1 MNIFFLD
8 YDPKKC
14 AQYHL
19 DKHVV
24 KMIVET
30 AQMLYSVHWFLQ
42 LDLPETAYK
51 KAHINHPCSIWAR
64 TSLENYIW
72 LCQLGQ
78 ELCREYTYRYGKIH
92 KTQQHIE
99 WLQRNIPLLPPIG
112 ITNPAQAMPQEY
124 KDPNPIQAY
133 KNFYIKNKM
142 EIRGITRYTKRPL
155 PRWITNL

>member
-30 AQMLYSVHWFLQ
+30 AQMLYSVHWFMELT
-42 LDLPETAYK
+42 LPETAYK

-72 LCQLGQ
+72 LCQLGE

-99 WLQRNIPLLPPIG
+99 WLQRNIPLLAPIG

-133 KNFYIKNKM
+133 KNFYVKNKM
-142 EIRGITRYTKRPL
+142 EIRGITRYTKRPV
-155 PRWITNL
+155 PYWINL